1 MEIAERHATAIPVI
15 GHAGDGNFHPLVT
28 FDASDPDATA
38 RAEAAFDDIMDAALD
53 LGGTV
58 TGEHGVGTLKARHLA
73 RQLGPD
79 VMDAHPRRQGRPRP
93 RRHPQPRQVGVS

>member
-1 MEIAERHATAIPVI
+1 
-15 GHAGDGNFHPLVT
+15 
-28 FDASDPDATA
+28 
-38 RAEAAFDDIMDAALD
+38 MDVALA

-79 VMDAHPRRQGRPRP
+79 VMELTRAVKAALDPAGILNPGKW
-93 RRHPQPRQVGVS
+93 V